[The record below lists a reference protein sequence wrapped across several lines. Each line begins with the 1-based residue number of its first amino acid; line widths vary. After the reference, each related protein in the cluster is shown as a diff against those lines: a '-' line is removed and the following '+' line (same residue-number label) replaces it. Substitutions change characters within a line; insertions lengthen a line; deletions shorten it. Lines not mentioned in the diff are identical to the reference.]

1 MSFPP
6 SSPLF
11 GFGNEEGLE
20 GDAMRHRP
28 APANDSPCATL
39 LVPVGSRL
47 RTAPAGR
54 RRVLAVALAL
64 CELRRFLAT
73 RRSSALRLALSVG
86 GVFITPT
93 VTQTLLAEVGQV
105 DFDIGH
111 DTTSLQ

>member
-28 APANDSPCATL
+28 APAKRLPL
-39 LVPVGSRL
+39 PVSVSFRL